1 MKKSKAKK
9 NVVVGFTGQLIILLL
24 GMVFPRVILK
34 NYGSDANGLISTITQ
49 IFSYMALLEAGI
61 RQAAKNELFKCI
73 AKKDEEQISV
83 VATTAKRYFQRVT
96 VLYGI
101 GVIIL
106 SVMAPVFVVSNLD
119 KEVIFFAAF
128 FEGMAGVLSF
138 YFVQTPSS
146 ILSAFGE
153 DYVNTTVEVFNK
165 GISYLVR
172 IGLATVGASLFLL
185 QFSYCIITIAKV
197 IFYVYYTKF
206 S

>member
-106 SVMAPVFVVSNLD
+106 SVIAPVFVVSNLD
-119 KEVIFFAAF
+119 K
-128 FEGMAGVLSF
+128 
-138 YFVQTPSS
+138 
-146 ILSAFGE
+146 
-153 DYVNTTVEVFNK
+153 
-165 GISYLVR
+165 
-172 IGLATVGASLFLL
+172 
-185 QFSYCIITIAKV
+185 
-197 IFYVYYTKF
+197 
-206 S
+206 

>member
-197 IFYVYYTKF
+197 IFLCYIF
-206 S
+206 

>member
-1 MKKSKAKK
+1 MSLVGTRPPTMDEYNQYELHHKSRLAAKPGLTGMWQVSGRSDFTDFEEMA
-9 NVVVGFTGQLIILLL
+9 VVIT
-24 GMVFPRVILK
+24 
-34 NYGSDANGLISTITQ
+34 YANGLISTITQ

-172 IGLATVGASLFLL
+172 IG
-185 QFSYCIITIAKV
+185 
-197 IFYVYYTKF
+197 
-206 S
+206 